1 MLSLRLYRTRSNL
14 LTGFIWET
22 TIQIVFSNYWLVGIS
37 PKVFLKLAHN
47 ISLSILLSWTVTVS
61 VRHSWTL
68 FKSLTI
74 FFGYSLSCWYLLNKQ
89 QYNLAATQI
98 SYHLQCPAML
108 TGMRLLVLLLLLG
121 EKPMKVG
128 MSGKSDLCLSL
139 IQVITR
145 VNNLDSNMLMRS
157 CGAFVVWVR

>member
-1 MLSLRLYRTRSNL
+1 MSSLRLYRTRSNL

-47 ISLSILLSWTVTVS
+47 IFLSILLSWTVTVS
-61 VRHSWTL
+61 ARHSWTL

-108 TGMRLLVLLLLLG
+108 TNVHLLVLLLLLG

-128 MSGKSDLCLSL
+128 INGKSDLCLSL

>member
-1 MLSLRLYRTRSNL
+1 MSSLRLYRTRSNL

>member
-1 MLSLRLYRTRSNL
+1 MSSLRLYRTRSNL
-14 LTGFIWET
+14 LTGFIWVT
-22 TIQIVFSNYWLVGIS
+22 TIQNVFSNYWLVGIS
-37 PKVFLKLAHN
+37 PKVFLKLAHD
-47 ISLSILLSWTVTVS
+47 ISLSILLSWTVTVL

>member
-1 MLSLRLYRTRSNL
+1 MSSLRLYRTRSNL
-14 LTGFIWET
+14 LTGFIWVT
-22 TIQIVFSNYWLVGIS
+22 TIQNVFSNYWLVGIS